1 MDFLAA
7 RKALLAKPERIQWP
21 IFFLGLAV
29 TLLLTVLVF
38 CKPAFFHFQDF
49 KIYDTYLRSYQAGR
63 VHENVPRPV
72 LVDIDEQSLA
82 RYGQWPWPRYRLA
95 RLLDTL
101 TGMHPASIGVDIIFP
116 EPDRTSLQNVQ
127 QSMRAE
133 LGEDIEVRAGS
144 ERFLDNDA
152 IFAAVLEQ
160 APAVL
165 AYAFHFNRMPGASAG
180 CPPTPLVIE
189 NATGAESSGSMNR
202 LYQPDGVVCSLP
214 VLVEKAGAAGFINM
228 AADDDGVIRR
238 MPLVMRYQGG
248 LYPSLALRTLMRAR
262 GLEKVGLVTSGDRL
276 EKVTAGDVSIP
287 VDEQGNVLV
296 RMQPDI
302 PPFERISAQDVIEG
316 KVARQSIAGRI
327 LLVGTTALGLDSY
340 HTTPLGTLVPGVA
353 CHAQLIDNIQNSQ
366 FFFVPSWQRWLEAAL
381 VVLFGIAAAFLVSW
395 AQSLTS
401 FLLLV
406 ITAIAVWYGVA
417 WMTIA
422 PGIVVSPVLPLITLA
437 SNFTLCT
444 FFKYRKEERILRQRN
459 QDLVVMQNFT
469 IQCLAALAET
479 RDSET
484 GRHILRCQHYVKL
497 LAEGLAQLPKYAP
510 ILTDE
515 TIDLLCKSAPLHD
528 IGKIGIPD
536 RVLLKP
542 GRLTSYEFEEM
553 KRHTTYGQEAIE
565 RAEQYYGAAV
575 KESFLRLGKEMA
587 YSHHER
593 WDGSGYPEGLCE
605 EAIPLSGRI
614 MAIADVYD
622 ALICKRRY
630 KPPFS
635 HEEAIG
641 LIQQGKGTHF
651 DPQVVEVFMRRH
663 QRFRR
668 IASAFPDEGG
678 GGAVEFLDER
688 DL

>member
-21 IFFLGLAV
+21 IFAMGLAV
-29 TLLLTVLVF
+29 TLLLALLSF
-38 CKPAFFHFQDF
+38 YKPAFLHFQDL
-49 KIYDTYLRSYQAGR
+49 KIYDTYLRSYQNHR
-63 VHENVPRPV
+63 VHEGGQRPV
-72 LVDIDEQSLA
+72 IVDIDEQSLA

-95 RLLDTL
+95 SLLDKL
-101 TGMHPASIGVDIIFP
+101 AAMNPASIGIDIIFS
-116 EPDRTSLQNVQ
+116 EPDRTSLQIVR
-127 QSMRAE
+127 QSLREEFGDEMHV
-133 LGEDIEVRAGS
+133 GPGS
-144 ERFLDNDA
+144 DRFMDNDA
-152 IFAAVLEQ
+152 ILAAALEHS
-160 APAVL
+160 PAVM
-165 AYAFHFNRMPGASAG
+165 AYAFHFDGTPATSPICPSDPLRFETLPGTEVTS
-180 CPPTPLVIE
+180 L
-189 NATGAESSGSMNR
+189 MN
-202 LYQPDGVVCSLP
+202 LYQPGGAVCSLP
-214 VLVEKAGAAGFINM
+214 FLVDKAGATGFINM

-238 MPLVMRYQGG
+238 VPLVMRYQGG
-248 LYPSLALRTLMRAR
+248 LYPSLALRTLMRA
-262 GLEKVGLVTSGDRL
+262 KSIKQAGLVARGGRL
-276 EKVTAGDVSIP
+276 ERITAGEISIP
-287 VDEQGNVLV
+287 VDGKGDVLL
-296 RMQPDI
+296 RMQADDL
-302 PPFERISAQDVIEG
+302 PFERISAQDVLEE
-316 KVARQSIAGRI
+316 KVDRQRVAGRI
-327 LLVGTTALGLDSY
+327 LLVGTTALGLAPY
-340 HTTPLGTLVPGVA
+340 HATPLGSLVPGVVY
-353 CHAQLIDNIQNSQ
+353 HAQMIDNLQNLR
-366 FFFVPSWQRWLEAAL
+366 FFLVPSWQRWLELAL
-381 VVLFGIAAAFLVSW
+381 IALFGLVSAFLVSW

-401 FLLLV
+401 FFLLLM
-406 ITAIAVWYGVA
+406 TAIAVWYGAA
-417 WMTIA
+417 WMTIS
-422 PGIVVSPVLPLITLA
+422 PGIIVSPVLPLITLA
-437 SNFTLCT
+437 SNFTFCT

-459 QDLVVMQNFT
+459 QELVVMQNFT

-484 GRHILRCQHYVKL
+484 GRHIVRCQHYVKL
-497 LAEGLAQLPKYAP
+497 LAEGLALLPQYAP
-510 ILTDE
+510 ILTEE

-635 HEEAIG
+635 HEEAIT
-641 LIQQGKGTHF
+641 LIQQGRGTHF

-663 QRFRR
+663 LRFHS
-668 IASAFPDEGG
+668 IARAFPDEGTP
-678 GGAVEFLDER
+678 GAVALLDER
-688 DL
+688 EY